1 MAFKFE
7 DVVKGENLVTTAV
20 VVGATYFLAPV
31 IGQVVRPLVKTV
43 IKGGIVAYDWAAD
56 TAAEARDMAS
66 EAAAETHG
74 GGKERVAAGMTEAG
88 KKSGHETKPS

>member
-1 MAFKFE
+1 MAFKIE
-7 DVVKGENLVTTAV
+7 DVVKGESLVTTAV
-20 VVGATYFLAPV
+20 IVGATYFLAPV

-43 IKGGIVAYDWAAD
+43 IKGGMVAYDWAAD

-66 EAAAETHG
+66 EAATHG

-88 KKSGHETKPS
+88 KKSGHETRPS